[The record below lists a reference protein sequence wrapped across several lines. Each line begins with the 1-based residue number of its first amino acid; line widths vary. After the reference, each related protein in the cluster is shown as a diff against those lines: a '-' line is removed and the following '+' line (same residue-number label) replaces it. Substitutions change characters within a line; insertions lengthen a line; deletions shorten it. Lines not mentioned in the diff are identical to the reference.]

1 VHRRKWIATIIM
13 KDFWII
19 GFSISEKTGWRGV
32 DFKWEQFTFG
42 DLDLK
47 YIKSDLCLFGSL
59 FLWILVF
66 QKVSKIKKHKNI
78 THVLEFHLVLLS
90 HVPELWFMKSHLSML
105 SLSCCAAFH
114 WESSYLYLLTPE
126 YFLLFP
132 VSTLEFGVWY

>member
-32 DFKWEQFTFG
+32 DFKWERFTFG

-59 FLWILVF
+59 F
-66 QKVSKIKKHKNI
+66 QTGK
-78 THVLEFHLVLLS
+78 
-90 HVPELWFMKSHLSML
+90 
-105 SLSCCAAFH
+105 
-114 WESSYLYLLTPE
+114 
-126 YFLLFP
+126 FLLNFSFSKGIQNKEAQKYNTCLRISSRVALTCSRTVVYEVP
-132 VSTLEFGVWY
+132 FIYAIS